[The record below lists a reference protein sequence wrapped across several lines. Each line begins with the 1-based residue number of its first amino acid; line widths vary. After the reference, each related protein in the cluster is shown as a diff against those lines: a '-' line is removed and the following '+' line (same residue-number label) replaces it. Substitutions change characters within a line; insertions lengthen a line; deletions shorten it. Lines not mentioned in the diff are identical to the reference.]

1 VPRLLTLTTLL
12 FFASCATPPGRHTL
26 ALVDSGAPRALAEQP
41 QQPAPPRPM
50 APVPVM
56 PQNPT
61 RIPQQAPPALWRP
74 HQPLMQGFF
83 GVTEFQ
89 KVSVDLPGSGHID
102 GDKGDLDQL
111 PLLGGGAQWKLGGD
125 RIDWGL
131 EGMMSFAWRSDAT
144 AFVVGGGGAAVA
156 VDTDLVI
163 FELFGGPFASTFL
176 GDKTRVY
183 GGAGPLMQWASFDQ
197 DVGDGGS
204 GFGTGLYARTGIEF
218 MLQQRTLLGFGVR
231 WSDSTVDLGG
241 NLGDLEIDGLQMVL
255 TVSRL

>member
-1 VPRLLTLTTLL
+1 MPRLLTLTTFLL
-12 FFASCATPPGRHTL
+12 LASCATPPGRHTL
-26 ALVDSGAPRALAEQP
+26 GLVDSEATRAFADQAPEQ
-41 QQPAPPRPM
+41 QAPPRQL
-50 APVPVM
+50 APVPQM

-61 RIPQQAPPALWRP
+61 RIPPQAPPPLWSRQ
-74 HQPLMQGFF
+74 QPLMQGFF

-89 KVSVDLPGSGHID
+89 KVSVDLPGGGHID

-131 EGMMSFAWRSDAT
+131 EGLMSFAWRSDAT

-156 VDTDLVI
+156 VDTDLLI

-176 GDKTRVY
+176 GDKVRVY
-183 GGAGPLMQWASFDQ
+183 GGAGPLLQWASFDQ

-204 GFGTGLYARTGIEF
+204 GFGSGVYARQPQWEQGPCGF
-218 MLQQRTLLGFGVR
+218 SLVCQCSRFWWRQR
-231 WSDSTVDLGG
+231 
-241 NLGDLEIDGLQMVL
+241 QMKVG
-255 TVSRL
+255 R